1 MPTSERRKKLYPR
14 RSLELTQPE
23 WDALDKLAAELG
35 SLSISKRNPGK
46 ATWRTLVKEIA
57 NGTIICTRKDINA

>member
-35 SLSISKRNPGK
+35 SLSVSKRNPGK
-46 ATWRTLVKEIA
+46 PTWRTLVKDIA
-57 NGTIICTRKDINA
+57 NGAITCARKDGNE

>member
-1 MPTSERRKKLYPR
+1 MPTSERRKAMFPR
-14 RSLELTQPE
+14 RSLELTKAE

-46 ATWRTLVKEIA
+46 PTWRTLIKDIA
-57 NGTIICTRKDINA
+57 NGTIICTRKETEL